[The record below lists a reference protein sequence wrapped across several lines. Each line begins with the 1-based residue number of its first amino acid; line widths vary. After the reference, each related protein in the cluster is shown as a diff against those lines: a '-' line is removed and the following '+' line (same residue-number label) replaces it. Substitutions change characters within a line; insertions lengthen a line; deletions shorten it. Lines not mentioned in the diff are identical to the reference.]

1 MWVSKR
7 IQDRINES
15 KKTDGYWVEKAKLD
29 YALELD
35 KFRRVSGL
43 SGKTLAEKLG
53 TSAAYISRVFRGDTN
68 LTIES
73 MVKLARATGA
83 KVEIKLMPELSI
95 AEQPTTTHTD
105 NIEQIPTCFLG
116 RLTNSYVAQNSD
128 HLESVLVKGLQP
140 IRNTINSRDL
150 ESIKQSVNVVY
161 EKVA

>member
-1 MWVSKR
+1 MWVSKK

-15 KKTDGYWVEKAKLD
+15 KKTDSYWVEKAKLD

-83 KVEIKLMPELSI
+83 KVEIKLTPELATVST
-95 AEQPTTTHTD
+95 ATTHTSNSEPIAEFIFGKLSKSKVAHNAD
-105 NIEQIPTCFLG
+105 YLHAISHAVNNPDFYNPISQN
-116 RLTNSYVAQNSD
+116 TN
-128 HLESVLVKGLQP
+128 P
-140 IRNTINSRDL
+140 
-150 ESIKQSVNVVY
+150 VY

>member
-1 MWVSKR
+1 MWVSKK

-29 YALELD
+29 FALELD
-35 KFRRVSGL
+35 KFRKVSGL
-43 SGKTLAEKLG
+43 SGRTLAEKLG

-83 KVEIKLMPELSI
+83 KVEIKLTPELTVAKNTTSSDSASI
-95 AEQPTTTHTD
+95 
-105 NIEQIPTCFLG
+105 IELQLPSAFLG
-116 RLTNSYVAQNSD
+116 KLTNA
-128 HLESVLVKGLQP
+128 P
-140 IRNTINSRDL
+140 IAHNADYL
-150 ESIKQSVNVVY
+150 DSIKQSNKVVY

>member
-1 MWVSKR
+1 MWVSKK

-35 KFRRVSGL
+35 KFRKVSGL
-43 SGKTLAEKLG
+43 SGKSLAEKLG

-83 KVEIKLMPELSI
+83 KVEIKLTPELATVSTVTI
-95 AEQPTTTHTD
+95 THAD
-105 NIEQIPTCFLG
+105 NIEPIAGYLFG
-116 RLTNSYVAQNSD
+116 RLTKRNVANNAD
-128 HLESVLVKGLQP
+128 YLQA
-140 IRNTINSRDL
+140 ISHA
-150 ESIKQSVNVVY
+150 VNNPDFSNQISATTNPVY

>member
-1 MWVSKR
+1 MWVSKK

-15 KKTDGYWVEKAKLD
+15 KKTDSYWVEKAKLD

-83 KVEIKLMPELSI
+83 KVEIKLTPELSTVSTVK
-95 AEQPTTTHTD
+95 TTLFD
-105 NIEQIPTCFLG
+105 NIEVIPGYLLG
-116 RLTNSYVAQNSD
+116 KLTNAHAAHNSDYLHVISHAVNNPSFSSQISQNSN
-128 HLESVLVKGLQP
+128 P
-140 IRNTINSRDL
+140 
-150 ESIKQSVNVVY
+150 VY

>member
-1 MWVSKR
+1 MWVSKK

-15 KKTDGYWVEKAKLD
+15 KKTDSYWVEKAKLD

-43 SGKTLAEKLG
+43 SGKSLAEKLG

-83 KVEIKLMPELSI
+83 KVEIKLTPEL
-95 AEQPTTTHTD
+95 TTVSTSTITHAD
-105 NIEQIPTCFLG
+105 NIEPITSYLFG
-116 RLTNSYVAQNSD
+116 RLTKGNPAHNSD
-128 HLESVLVKGLQP
+128 YLQA
-140 IRNTINSRDL
+140 ISYA
-150 ESIKQSVNVVY
+150 VNNPDFSQD
-161 EKVA
+161 

>member
-1 MWVSKR
+1 MWVSKK

-35 KFRRVSGL
+35 KFRKVSGL

-83 KVEIKLMPELSI
+83 KVEIKLTPELS
-95 AEQPTTTHTD
+95 
-105 NIEQIPTCFLG
+105 
-116 RLTNSYVAQNSD
+116 VAQEN
-128 HLESVLVKGLQP
+128 Q
-140 IRNTINSRDL
+140 TINAENIVQLPSGFFGKLINTPTAHNADYL
-150 ESIKQSVNVVY
+150 DSIKQSNKVVY

>member
-1 MWVSKR
+1 MWVSKK

-15 KKTDGYWVEKAKLD
+15 KKSDSYWIEKAKLD

-35 KFRRVSGL
+35 KFRKVSGL
-43 SGKTLAEKLG
+43 SGKNLAGKLG

-83 KVEIKLMPELSI
+83 KVEIKLTPELSI
-95 AEQPTTTHTD
+95 AEQSSTTNFD
-105 NIEQIPTCFLG
+105 NIVQIPSCFLG
-116 RLTNSYVAQNSD
+116 RLTNVNVAHNSD
-128 HLESVLVKGLQP
+128 Y
-140 IRNTINSRDL
+140 L
-150 ESIKQSVNVVY
+150 ESIKQSSNVVY

>member
-1 MWVSKR
+1 MWVSKK

-83 KVEIKLMPELSI
+83 KVEIKLTPELATVST
-95 AEQPTTTHTD
+95 ATTHTS
-105 NIEQIPTCFLG
+105 NIEPIAGYIFGKLSKSNVAHNADYLNAISHAVNTPDFFDQVTEQ
-116 RLTNSYVAQNSD
+116 TNPVYAEVA
-128 HLESVLVKGLQP
+128 
-140 IRNTINSRDL
+140 
-150 ESIKQSVNVVY
+150 
-161 EKVA
+161 